1 MSLWINQNLK
11 NIKKYV
17 NLKIWKANN
26 NLRYNLIKFNILKKK
41 NIIQIKKKI
50 TKQIKKK
57 NRSHNK
63 LIKNNVKIIEKN
75 RSPNISIKNCQKI
88 TMKNV
93 SLNKSI
99 KNYQKILVMNIS
111 HDKSIKNYQKILVKN
126 RITNKIKK
134 YQKINKNIMKNNKYK
149 ILKMTMDNYIHIKIK
164 KQLNKDRHMMKR
176 MKI

>member
-57 NRSHNK
+57 DRSHNK
-63 LIKNNVKIIEKN
+63 LIKNDVKIIEKN
-75 RSPNISIKNCQKI
+75 RSPNISIKNYQKI
-88 TMKNV
+88 TKKNR

-99 KNYQKILVMNIS
+99 
-111 HDKSIKNYQKILVKN
+111 
-126 RITNKIKK
+126 
-134 YQKINKNIMKNNKYK
+134 
-149 ILKMTMDNYIHIKIK
+149 
-164 KQLNKDRHMMKR
+164 
-176 MKI
+176 